1 MIKNSR
7 PLSGVSATTLINS
20 AFSLNHVN
28 RYFRFDDTDT
38 YLRIYSKHH
47 DRRLNEGEL
56 PLSSQYLSLRYDSV
70 GLLKRV
76 LKTSVDIDLQNI
88 LNSYLISTVAMTARR
103 FSGHEMGGR
112 RGLRSGLVV
121 DQYFANSHYDRGPLP
136 VSFEDFT
143 TSFIN
148 YYNNAEDVL
157 LRGTMDLFSPKDID
171 IHTPD
176 FSFGSY
182 KGADNKKSITKA
194 YSAIVRMRDKF
205 NEFFNALAGTAP
217 SESNRYH
224 HTEGNPQSFKMRIFT
239 ISGTE
244 NSTSYRQGGSTQ
256 AINQE
261 EPLRDKNGL
270 YAIIRIP
277 RPRNIQLGQEARNN
291 GISNTGG
298 SNHEYDPIYSNLF
311 NAYADYP
318 QLGDAFMAL
327 SSCIVVKLDSFL
339 NKACYNYASDFPSL
353 AVNSHEQDYNTL
365 GRTEGYGYSS
375 SASVPSYQTFGP
387 LAHAILPE
395 SLDADIDETKDVGR
409 YGLLSD
415 IPSHA
420 QQEFMA
426 LSMNVDF
433 NGTLPKRSYFEK
445 KAYTVHPITSDWE
458 RSRSGPSTR
467 YYSPGS
473 RAFNESA
480 KQFYCW
486 VVNGDAR
493 YSSDLTNRSNQEYMQ
508 YMREQLSGAMI
519 EKSAASVAVENGH
532 YIFGHGSGMQ
542 EPITE
547 RSIMGTVAYNVT
559 DKKQYCDL
567 FSFFSPHVLNQEKL
581 YTKNPQA
588 LLSNFPITRNISKRG
603 KGCIYV
609 DQENIAYC
617 PLSGEALKVKTY
629 LRYQQTNTRGG
640 QWGDMVPAGH
650 LIS

>member
-20 AFSLNHVN
+20 AFNLNHVN
-28 RYFRFDDTDT
+28 RYFRFDDTDS

-70 GLLKRV
+70 SLLKRV
-76 LKTSVDIDLQNI
+76 LKTSVDVDLQNI

-103 FSGHEMGGR
+103 FSGHEIGCR
-112 RGLRSGLVV
+112 RGLRSGLIV
-121 DQYFANSHYDRGPLP
+121 DQHFANSHYDRGPLP

-148 YYNNAEDVL
+148 YYNNAEDAF
-157 LRGTMDLFSPKDID
+157 LRGTMALFSPKDIA

-182 KGADNKKSITKA
+182 KGSDNKKSITKA
-194 YSAIVRMRDKF
+194 YSAIVRMRDRF
-205 NEFFNALAGTAP
+205 NEFFNALAGTV
-217 SESNRYH
+217 SSGGNRYH
-224 HTEGNPQSFKMRIFT
+224 HAEGNPQSFKMRIFT
-239 ISGTE
+239 LSGTE

-261 EPLRDKNGL
+261 DPLRDKNGL

-277 RPRNIQLGQEARNN
+277 RPRNIQQGQEARSNN
-291 GISNTGG
+291 DLS
-298 SNHEYDPIYSNLF
+298 HEQQEYDPVYSNLF
-311 NAYADYP
+311 NAYADCP
-318 QLGDAFMAL
+318 QLGDAFIAL
-327 SSCIVVKLDSFL
+327 SSCIIVKLDSFL
-339 NKACYNYASDFPSL
+339 NKACYSYASDFPSL
-353 AVNSHEQDYNTL
+353 TVNSHEQDYNTL
-365 GRTEGYGYSS
+365 GRTEGYGHSS
-375 SASVPSYQTFGP
+375 RDPELPSYQTFGP
-387 LAHAILPE
+387 LAHTILPE
-395 SLDADIDETKDVGR
+395 SLSADVDETKDVGR

-415 IPSHA
+415 VPPYA
-420 QQEFMA
+420 QQEFMD
-426 LSMNVDF
+426 LSVNVDF
-433 NGTLPKRSYFEK
+433 NGNLPKRSYFEK
-445 KAYTVHPITSDWE
+445 RTYTGHPIVSHWE
-458 RSRSGPSTR
+458 RSRSGPITR
-467 YYSPGS
+467 HYAPGS

-493 YSSDLTNRSNQEYMQ
+493 YSSDLTTRGNQEYVQ
-508 YMREQLSGAMI
+508 YMREQLSGEML
-519 EKSAASVAVENGH
+519 EKSAASIAAENGH
-532 YIFGHGSGMQ
+532 YLFGHGSGMQ

-559 DKKQYCDL
+559 DKKKYHDF

-581 YTKNPQA
+581 YTKNHQA
-588 LLSNFPITRNISKRG
+588 LLGNFPITRNIDKRG

-629 LRYQQTNTRGG
+629 LRHQNSNTRGG